1 MGFFA
6 PHFVDVGVIVYRRA
20 DRKRLWQE
28 LKLMETTEALLVE
41 QAVNGDVE
49 SFCELSRRYYP
60 ALVAIAHAILGDR
73 HLAEDAAQESLAKA
87 CRKLDQLKNNH
98 QFAHWL
104 AMICRNVARDMIR
117 KKGKDKLYPV
127 EDLSSV
133 EARSGGVDLT
143 DAVREAVAK
152 LPEPA
157 KELVFLRFYDGLSY
171 EKISSVLGISKQAI
185 NGRLRRA
192 KESIAVNLKRDSDVE
207 VRL

>member
-1 MGFFA
+1 MVSEA
-6 PHFVDVGVIVYRRA
+6 
-20 DRKRLWQE
+20 
-28 LKLMETTEALLVE
+28 TEALIVE
-41 QAVNGDVE
+41 EAVNGDTE

-87 CRKLDQLKNNH
+87 CRKLDQLKNSH
-98 QFAHWL
+98 QFAQWL
-104 AMICRNVARDMIR
+104 AMICRNVARDLIR
-117 KKGKDKLYPV
+117 KQGKDQLYPV
-127 EDLSSV
+127 EDLSSA
-133 EARSGGVDLT
+133 EARSGGVGLT

-171 EKISSVLGISKQAI
+171 EKMSSVLGISKQAI

-192 KESIAVNLKRDSDVE
+192 KQSIAQNLKRDSDVE